1 MPTNMAAKN
10 DIVLGALRGVA
21 PLGLAIIIS
30 YDMGYGNITA
40 FLAYLNHITYWLV
53 PLIPTKL
60 SHFESLGVPTLITAD
75 ALASSQA
82 RLGLGFRHL

>member
-40 FLAYLNHITYWLV
+40 FLAYLNHITY
-53 PLIPTKL
+53 
-60 SHFESLGVPTLITAD
+60 
-75 ALASSQA
+75 
-82 RLGLGFRHL
+82 